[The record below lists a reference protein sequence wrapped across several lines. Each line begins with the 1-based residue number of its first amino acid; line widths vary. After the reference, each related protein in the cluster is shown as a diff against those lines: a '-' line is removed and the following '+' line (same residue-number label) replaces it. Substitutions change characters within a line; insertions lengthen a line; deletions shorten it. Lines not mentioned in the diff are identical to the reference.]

1 MTTSTFPVSLLDKT
15 PSAGFPCAP
24 FQAPAPRRQDDAV
37 TRAQAGDH
45 EAFSEL
51 YTKHKR
57 NVFAICIRMVRDYAL
72 AEDLTQEAF
81 LQLHRKITS
90 FRGDSAFTTWL
101 HRLAVN
107 TVLMHL
113 RKRALAVVS
122 LDHLMEDIPEE
133 RAGRSF
139 GARDLLQ
146 AGVADRLDIERVID
160 TMAPGYRSIFLLHDI
175 HGFDHGEIANMLQ
188 CTRGNTKS
196 QLHKARRI
204 LRGALAKKSKTNRY
218 SDTLFLVPDKTAG
231 PKKPVKA
238 RGAALQV
245 SAAGD

>member
-1 MTTSTFPVSLLDKT
+1 MTTSTFPVSLLDA
-15 PSAGFPCAP
+15 PPISGFPRDP
-24 FQAPAPRRQDDAV
+24 HPARATRFQDDAV
-37 TRAQAGDH
+37 LRAQTGDH

-51 YTKHKR
+51 YLKHKR
-57 NVFAICIRMVRDYAL
+57 NVLAICMRMVRDYAL

-81 LQLHRKITS
+81 LQLHRKIAS

-122 LDHLMEDIPEE
+122 LDHLMEDVPEE

-139 GARDLLQ
+139 GARDLVQ
-146 AGVADRLDIERVID
+146 AGVADRLDIERAID

-175 HGFDHGEIANMLQ
+175 HGFDHGEIASMLK

-204 LRGALAKKSKTNRY
+204 LRVALATKGSTACKSD
-218 SDTLFLVPDKTAG
+218 SIFLVPDQ
-231 PKKPVKA
+231 PKITSRRVKPRA
-238 RGAALQV
+238 DAALR
-245 SAAGD
+245 A